1 MSKFTLYIT
10 TFVSLG
16 LPALPVWAAAPWLI
30 ASQSEVIDFAQNIA
44 FDLVKPADVRL
55 WPETLTIKLS
65 SEARSEEIELI
76 AAPAAETAVSRRYLG
91 ISRKSHVGMVR
102 AELATLSS
110 NRLLMLATATPT
122 TATPAMAAAAPE
134 LSETVA
140 IESAA
145 AEQRPNSGATVM
157 IANPAIEPTI
167 SSNEPIYFVLGNN
180 DKTGSDARFQI
191 SFKYR
196 PFDPESSVATF
207 MPVFSKLYFAYTQT
221 TVWDLGTDSG
231 PFRDTSYRPSVFY
244 QWTGS
249 GADYMPSQWRVGAEH
264 ESNGQSGLQSRSLN
278 TVFVQPSWN
287 FDLANGK
294 RFTFFPRIYQYL
306 DKGENPDIQQYRGYV
321 DWKMRYG
328 REDGLIFS
336 ALYRQGTGGYSAA
349 QLDLSHAIS
358 DRIFG
363 RTGSFVQLQLL
374 SGYGETL
381 LDFNK
386 KNDTQLRIGLSIAR

>member
-1 MSKFTLYIT
+1 M
-10 TFVSLG
+10 SLG
-16 LPALPVWAAAPWLI
+16 LAAIPAFAAELWLI
-30 ASQSEVIDFAQNIA
+30 TSQNEQVDFAQKIA

-55 WPETLTIKLS
+55 WPETLTIKLA
-65 SEARSEEIELI
+65 SENSSEEIELI
-76 AAPAAETAVSRRYLG
+76 ATPVAELAVSRRYIG
-91 ISRKSHVGMVR
+91 VARKSHLGLVR
-102 AELATLSS
+102 AELSTLSS
-110 NRLLMLATATPT
+110 NRLLMLAASAPQL
-122 TATPAMAAAAPE
+122 AAPVGGGQAHME
-134 LSETVA
+134 MIAKAPADPAPIDLGAVD
-140 IESAA
+140 
-145 AEQRPNSGATVM
+145 AEQTPNTGAKVM
-157 IANPAIEPTI
+157 IASPAIEPTI

-207 MPVFSKLYFAYTQT
+207 MPAFSKMYFAYTQT

-231 PFRDTSYRPSVFY
+231 PFRDTSYRPSLFY
-244 QWTGS
+244 QWNGS

-278 TVFVQPSWN
+278 TLFVQPSWN
-287 FDLANGK
+287 FDLTNGK
-294 RFTFFPRIYQYL
+294 RLTFFPRIYQYV

>member
-1 MSKFTLYIT
+1 M
-10 TFVSLG
+10 SLG
-16 LPALPVWAAAPWLI
+16 LQALPACAAEHWLI
-30 ASQSEVIDFAQNIA
+30 ASQSEQMDFTQNIA
-44 FDLVKPADVRL
+44 FVLVKPADIRS

-65 SEARSEEIELI
+65 SDGSSEEIELI
-76 AAPAAETAVSRRYLG
+76 ATAAAELSASRRYLG
-91 ISRKSHVGMVR
+91 TARKPHLGLVR
-102 AELATLSS
+102 AELTTLSS
-110 NRLLMLATATPT
+110 NRLLMLAAATPKL
-122 TATPAMAAAAPE
+122 AAPAVSLE
-134 LSETVA
+134 A
-140 IESAA
+140 DIEPDKLKPVD
-145 AEQRPNSGATVM
+145 AEQTPNSGAKVM
-157 IANPAIEPTI
+157 IASPAIEPTI
-167 SSNEPIYFVLGNN
+167 STNEPIYFLLGNN
-180 DKTGSDARFQI
+180 DKTGGDARFQI

-196 PFDPESSVATF
+196 PFDPESAVATF
-207 MPVFSKLYFAYTQT
+207 MPVFSKMYFAYTQT

-231 PFRDTSYRPSVFY
+231 PFRDTSYRPSLFY
-244 QWTGS
+244 QWSAS

-264 ESNGQSGLQSRSLN
+264 ESNGQSGLESRSLN
-278 TVFVQPSWN
+278 TLFVQPSWN

-294 RFTFFPRIYQYL
+294 RITFFPRIYQYA
-306 DKGENPDIQQYRGYV
+306 DKGENPDIKQYRGYV

-363 RTGSFVQLQLL
+363 RTGSFVHLQLL